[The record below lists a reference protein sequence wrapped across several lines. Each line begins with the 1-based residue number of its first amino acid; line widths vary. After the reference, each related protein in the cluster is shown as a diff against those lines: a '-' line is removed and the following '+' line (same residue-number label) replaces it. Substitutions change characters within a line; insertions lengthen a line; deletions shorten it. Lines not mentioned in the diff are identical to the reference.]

1 MVFALAQ
8 TRKAFATK
16 RTFRKIVRAPT
27 DLMKIQVLT
36 YPHRA
41 PMIEAAG
48 LILAPFVDAAR
59 DPTDLG
65 KSLIFGSPG

>member
-1 MVFALAQ
+1 M
-8 TRKAFATK
+8 
-16 RTFRKIVRAPT
+16 RAPT